1 MRSKEVRTIPIG
13 KQLPLLEFASIMG
26 SDALAERGDI
36 DGEAAAK
43 ERSLRHTLALL
54 SFNSLSDGLS
64 LLGGSVVQ
72 KNDWEEVIVRENND
86 IRL

>member
-1 MRSKEVRTIPIG
+1 
-13 KQLPLLEFASIMG
+13 MG

-54 SFNSLSDGLS
+54 SFNSVIDGLS

-72 KNDWEEVIVRENND
+72 KYDWEEVILEKTMISD
-86 IRL
+86 F